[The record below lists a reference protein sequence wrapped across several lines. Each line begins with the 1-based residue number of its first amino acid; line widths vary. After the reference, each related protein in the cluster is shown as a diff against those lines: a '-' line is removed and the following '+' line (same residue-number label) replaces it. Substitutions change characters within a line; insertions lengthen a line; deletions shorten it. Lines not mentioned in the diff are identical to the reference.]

1 MRLQVIKPLQELF
14 KHHPEG
20 FCCVISMYDGVVL
33 YTTPSLTNLL
43 GFPKDMWLGRSFID
57 FVHPKDRETFSAQVT
72 TGITIPL
79 TDSAGKNMKNSF
91 YVFLRKYKGLKT
103 TGFGV
108 VEKTVSYQAFQLTA
122 TFRHINDSQETKHS
136 SSIGGIFL
144 IIVAVPVTSSFKAP
158 NEEKNLPKFNM
169 HHTAAS
175 TVTYVDSDIV
185 KNFGFMPQD
194 ILGRSVFDFYHP
206 EDMPL
211 LKEVYEAALSQ
222 CQIAGAV
229 YRSKPYRF
237 AVQNGGFATIETDWS
252 CFFNPWSRKLE
263 IVIGMHNILK
273 GPSNPDV
280 FGVCKEKEINSVSEE
295 ILKKGDIVRE
305 EILRLLNHERTK
317 PTEEARQEVTKRC
330 KDLTKFIEKVMSEV
344 ARPNVKTDSP
354 ENSSVSVLD
363 REFVVLGEVS
373 PHNDYYDQASSE
385 TPPSYY
391 QLNYNENIHRF
402 FESKPRTKTSEEGGQ
417 PSTGPDSEQEGKSV
431 SPAHDDSMGSIG
443 KSYSPIQ
450 NRESRS
456 GSGNLSS
463 ASNVNMETVGTSGN
477 GSNDSY
483 NSPHLTEALLSKHNK
498 EMEKIMRKRYRE
510 YRSTVKEKDGK
521 LYKNNKKTQMVSNAV
536 EKNDRNPNCVNH
548 PHGVKRSGSRSWEG
562 DHHKITKHKHQINLN
577 PAKGETGTG
586 DNNNFNN
593 LRTPQDTLREE
604 NYYMPQINDTNLWPP
619 FSLSVTPVNNSYTFT
634 RNEGVK
640 NNSGFAGLFPVYFVP
655 TQSEQP
661 PIQNTNDTYRPS
673 PVQVQYMPSMMY
685 NCQSVFPTTSS
696 IFCPPM
702 AFVPLPFQQ
711 PSQPPP
717 QKEVIGGG
725 HPTSCVDTSNMQGQ
739 RSSLNSNPFLRRS
752 SSQVTSIKVEPG
764 SGIGSVTSA
773 SCLNK
778 AISDCSRKD
787 FEMQSGSSQAFSI
800 IDTPV
805 DGPSVGNYKTTESN
819 QLSKMPEMQE
829 SDGTGDGSSHS
840 SLYSSFLKTTDPGS
854 DPNDNSSASDNRNAS
869 SNNFYKKPT
878 VYPVRNRDPPW
889 LETVSVTPDL
899 IYRYQ
904 VSQKTMDEILKS
916 DMNSLKG
923 VHQPTLVND
932 QLDQLYVEM
941 ELQGLSSRLTLE
953 EGITSSSSTSS
964 CDETSANQQKMKKKR
979 KSYSSLVMI
988 YEENAPFPSPDSCG
1002 GN

>member
-1 MRLQVIKPLQELF
+1 MKSINSASSKSRLSRSNSSGSSGYGGNCSKINSSSNASSSKHSKDKEHKKKKLKGISASAGNNSSNDLIDATTSNKTITRTVQAPPTFEKETSEPEITVNSIQKLEEEIDLANIPNPECVATAETTPAENITDWNNGIPVNHQPQEPPNAQEITNVCSDDSLDSF
-14 KHHPEG
+14 GKSNCNDLEEG

-144 IIVAVPVTSSFKAP
+144 IIVAVPVTSSFKG
-158 NEEKNLPKFNM
+158 NTIK
-169 HHTAAS
+169 H
-175 TVTYVDSDIV
+175 
-185 KNFGFMPQD
+185 
-194 ILGRSVFDFYHP
+194 R
-206 EDMPL
+206 
-211 LKEVYEAALSQ
+211 LK
-222 CQIAGAV
+222 I
-229 YRSKPYRF
+229 
-237 AVQNGGFATIETDWS
+237 
-252 CFFNPWSRKLE
+252 
-263 IVIGMHNILK
+263 
-273 GPSNPDV
+273 
-280 FGVCKEKEINSVSEE
+280 
-295 ILKKGDIVRE
+295 
-305 EILRLLNHERTK
+305 
-317 PTEEARQEVTKRC
+317 
-330 KDLTKFIEKVMSEV
+330 
-344 ARPNVKTDSP
+344 KT
-354 ENSSVSVLD
+354 L
-363 REFVVLGEVS
+363 F
-373 PHNDYYDQASSE
+373 
-385 TPPSYY
+385 
-391 QLNYNENIHRF
+391 
-402 FESKPRTKTSEEGGQ
+402 
-417 PSTGPDSEQEGKSV
+417 
-431 SPAHDDSMGSIG
+431 
-443 KSYSPIQ
+443 
-450 NRESRS
+450 
-456 GSGNLSS
+456 
-463 ASNVNMETVGTSGN
+463 
-477 GSNDSY
+477 
-483 NSPHLTEALLSKHNK
+483 
-498 EMEKIMRKRYRE
+498 
-510 YRSTVKEKDGK
+510 
-521 LYKNNKKTQMVSNAV
+521 
-536 EKNDRNPNCVNH
+536 
-548 PHGVKRSGSRSWEG
+548 
-562 DHHKITKHKHQINLN
+562 
-577 PAKGETGTG
+577 
-586 DNNNFNN
+586 
-593 LRTPQDTLREE
+593 
-604 NYYMPQINDTNLWPP
+604 QINDTNLWPP

>member
-1 MRLQVIKPLQELF
+1 
-14 KHHPEG
+14 
-20 FCCVISMYDGVVL
+20 
-33 YTTPSLTNLL
+33 
-43 GFPKDMWLGRSFID
+43 
-57 FVHPKDRETFSAQVT
+57 
-72 TGITIPL
+72 
-79 TDSAGKNMKNSF
+79 
-91 YVFLRKYKGLKT
+91 
-103 TGFGV
+103 
-108 VEKTVSYQAFQLTA
+108 
-122 TFRHINDSQETKHS
+122 
-136 SSIGGIFL
+136 
-144 IIVAVPVTSSFKAP
+144 
-158 NEEKNLPKFNM
+158 M

-305 EILRLLNHERTK
+305 EILRLLNHFHYT
-317 PTEEARQEVTKRC
+317 T
-330 KDLTKFIEKVMSEV
+330 
-344 ARPNVKTDSP
+344 
-354 ENSSVSVLD
+354 
-363 REFVVLGEVS
+363 
-373 PHNDYYDQASSE
+373 
-385 TPPSYY
+385 
-391 QLNYNENIHRF
+391 NENENLYVNLDI
-402 FESKPRTKTSEEGGQ
+402 SVVYCLLIDTDVIQSLTINNTSTIC
-417 PSTGPDSEQEGKSV
+417 PYIFYLHV
-431 SPAHDDSMGSIG
+431 SHI
-443 KSYSPIQ
+443 
-450 NRESRS
+450 NFR
-456 GSGNLSS
+456 
-463 ASNVNMETVGTSGN
+463 
-477 GSNDSY
+477 
-483 NSPHLTEALLSKHNK
+483 HNK

-673 PVQVQYMPSMMY
+673 PVQGKYVR
-685 NCQSVFPTTSS
+685 QS
-696 IFCPPM
+696 
-702 AFVPLPFQQ
+702 
-711 PSQPPP
+711 
-717 QKEVIGGG
+717 
-725 HPTSCVDTSNMQGQ
+725 
-739 RSSLNSNPFLRRS
+739 
-752 SSQVTSIKVEPG
+752 
-764 SGIGSVTSA
+764 
-773 SCLNK
+773 
-778 AISDCSRKD
+778 
-787 FEMQSGSSQAFSI
+787 
-800 IDTPV
+800 
-805 DGPSVGNYKTTESN
+805 
-819 QLSKMPEMQE
+819 
-829 SDGTGDGSSHS
+829 
-840 SLYSSFLKTTDPGS
+840 
-854 DPNDNSSASDNRNAS
+854 
-869 SNNFYKKPT
+869 
-878 VYPVRNRDPPW
+878 
-889 LETVSVTPDL
+889 
-899 IYRYQ
+899 
-904 VSQKTMDEILKS
+904 
-916 DMNSLKG
+916 
-923 VHQPTLVND
+923 
-932 QLDQLYVEM
+932 
-941 ELQGLSSRLTLE
+941 
-953 EGITSSSSTSS
+953 
-964 CDETSANQQKMKKKR
+964 
-979 KSYSSLVMI
+979 
-988 YEENAPFPSPDSCG
+988 
-1002 GN
+1002 